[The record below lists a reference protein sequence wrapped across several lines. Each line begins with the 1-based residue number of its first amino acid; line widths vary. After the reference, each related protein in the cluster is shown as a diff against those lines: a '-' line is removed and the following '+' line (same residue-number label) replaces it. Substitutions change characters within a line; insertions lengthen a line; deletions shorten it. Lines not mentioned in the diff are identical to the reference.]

1 MAGETKDVWVA
12 LMGVTGSG
20 KSTFI
25 SHCTGQKATVGNG
38 LQSCTRNV
46 EVYSFTYRPGLTVHL
61 VDTPGFDDTNRQ
73 DGAVLGEIS
82 GWLSKTYTEQI
93 YLSGILYFH
102 RISDIRMQGTGKMN
116 MWLLRKLCGRGAVNK
131 VVLTTTMWE
140 LVEESTAEQRLKELE
155 ETEEFWGYMKKNGA
169 GVHRHYNNKESA
181 LNVLSRFVPQ
191 ELNVEPEVIKLAI
204 QTELADDHKTLD
216 QTGAGKMLNAEWAQ
230 EKESL
235 ENELVQVR
243 EAIKTATQERDLTMA
258 KLLQEQQEE
267 MKQSVERMRIEQEK
281 LRVTMEQL
289 HAERLAKM
297 REMLEQQ
304 RDATESLNADLRE
317 KERQRQQEQKRH
329 EEEKLRNKKLAAEQ
343 QKTIRGL
350 TAKLSPAQSPS
361 AAEPPPWTP
370 PASEAH
376 KPAGTSRYFEHT
388 HSQDTVFSPHWTLDF
403 TPDGKK
409 LIAGHNQKMI
419 SIFSRND
426 QGQYHITQEFK
437 CWSTSKW
444 KRKKY
449 SRIAVTMR
457 PDGRT
462 FATSADNRRIQIYE
476 LDGSGMFRQI
486 QKLDQKAM
494 MMASTPDGEYLVS
507 VTNMFDGKVQV
518 WKGFNAPLTMRCVE
532 EKMVEDLG
540 GSVAKHMVLSSDGR
554 LALVVSDKV
563 ILCALDK
570 ATGTLTETQ
579 VLPSDLSTIERL
591 AWAPDGRTLASSGS
605 RKEHVEIW
613 TTGHDGQMQRAAKLD
628 MPFDWCRRMCFSP
641 DGNSLA
647 IAYEFQGWC
656 MWMRDERSQD
666 GWTMVLNR
674 LADQSDPKAMAF
686 HPDGKSIVLAYM
698 KSQFVWSIVRK

>member
-1 MAGETKDVWVA
+1 MMTGETKDVWVA

-25 SHCTGQKATVGNG
+25 SHCTAQKATVGNG

-46 EVYSFTYRPGLTVHL
+46 EVYSFTYRPGVKVHL

-116 MWLLRKLCGRGAVNK
+116 MWLLRKLCGREAVNK

-140 LVEESTAEQRLKELE
+140 LVEEKTAELRLKELE

-181 LNVLSRFVPQ
+181 LHVLSRFVPQ

-243 EAIKTATQERDLTMA
+243 EAIKTATQERDMTMA

-267 MKQSVERMRIEQEK
+267 MKQSVERMRAEQEK

-297 REMLEQQ
+297 KEMLERQ
-304 RDATESLNADLRE
+304 RDATDSLNADLQQ
-317 KERQRQQEQKRH
+317 KERQRRQEQKRH
-329 EEEKLRNKKLAAEQ
+329 EEEKLRNKKMAAEQ
-343 QKTIRGL
+343 QKTIRDL
-350 TAKLSPAQSPS
+350 TAKLNPVQSPS

-370 PASEAH
+370 PAPQVQ
-376 KPAGTSRYFEHT
+376 KPAETSWHFEHIQ
-388 HSQDTVFSPHWTLDF
+388 SQDTIFSPHWTLDF
-403 TPDGKK
+403 TPDEKK
-409 LIAGHNQKMI
+409 LIAGHSQKHI
-419 SIFSRND
+419 SVFSRND
-426 QGQYHITQEFK
+426 QGHYHITQELK
-437 CWSTSKW
+437 CWSKSMW
-444 KRKKY
+444 KRKGY
-449 SRIAVTMR
+449 SRIVVTMR

-462 FATSADNRRIQIYE
+462 IAVSAENQRIRLFE
-476 LDGSGMFRQI
+476 MDGSGTFRQT
-486 QKLDQKAM
+486 QKLDQKARI
-494 MMASTPDGEYLVS
+494 MASSPDGEYLVS
-507 VTNMFDGKVQV
+507 VTEYIDGKVQV
-518 WKGFNAPLTMRCVE
+518 WRGFDTPSLPMERVE
-532 EKMVEDLG
+532 EKDVNHFG
-540 GSVAKHMVLSSDGR
+540 GSIASAMAFSSDGR
-554 LALVVSDKV
+554 LALSYLQTRTRLRNWHGVQMVAPS
-563 ILCALDK
+563 LPLDPGK
-570 ATGTLTETQ
+570 
-579 VLPSDLSTIERL
+579 DMFK
-591 AWAPDGRTLASSGS
+591 SGLQN
-605 RKEHVEIW
+605 
-613 TTGHDGQMQRAAKLD
+613 TTDRCD
-628 MPFDWCRRMCFSP
+628 RR
-641 DGNSLA
+641 
-647 IAYEFQGWC
+647 
-656 MWMRDERSQD
+656 
-666 GWTMVLNR
+666 
-674 LADQSDPKAMAF
+674 
-686 HPDGKSIVLAYM
+686 
-698 KSQFVWSIVRK
+698 